1 MEAKV
6 VWKRN
11 LAFTGTADSGYVLD
25 LDSKKEVGGDESGFR
40 PTELIA
46 IGVAGCTAMDVISIL
61 KKKRQE
67 VTAFEVLVHA
77 KRASDHPRKFTDMTI
92 EYVVTGK
99 DIDPQAVE
107 RAVQLSEEKY
117 CSSIATI
124 RGNVNL
130 DHKIVIREE

>member
-1 MEAKV
+1 MQAKV

-11 LAFTGTADSGYVLD
+11 LAFTGTANSGYVLD
-25 LDSKKEVGGDESGFR
+25 LDSKKEVGGDESGFK

-67 VTAFEVLVHA
+67 VSAFEVLVHA
-77 KRASDHPRKFTDMTI
+77 TRASEHPRKFTDMTI
-92 EYVVTGK
+92 EYIVTGK

-107 RAVQLSEEKY
+107 RAVELSEEKY

-124 RGNVNL
+124 RGNVRL
-130 DHKIVIREE
+130 DHKIVINEA

>member
-130 DHKIVIREE
+130 DHKIVIREG